1 MVPQNAQAT
10 HRYPPMRGTT
20 PMSSRVFVQVWDAQ
34 SRKDV
39 RSRKGVRLKKD
50 EREAVNEDEND
61 SEGETEDG
69 DGEYERPWFVD
80 DIEGGTGIASRK
92 QQR

>member
-10 HRYPPMRGTT
+10 SHYPPTRGTT
-20 PMSSRVFVQVWDAQ
+20 PMSSQVFVQVWDVQ
-34 SRKDV
+34 S
-39 RSRKGVRLKKD
+39 KKD
-50 EREAVNEDEND
+50 EYEREAVNNDGDEDGSEGGTEDE
-61 SEGETEDG
+61 

-80 DIEGGTGIASRK
+80 DIEGGTEFALRK